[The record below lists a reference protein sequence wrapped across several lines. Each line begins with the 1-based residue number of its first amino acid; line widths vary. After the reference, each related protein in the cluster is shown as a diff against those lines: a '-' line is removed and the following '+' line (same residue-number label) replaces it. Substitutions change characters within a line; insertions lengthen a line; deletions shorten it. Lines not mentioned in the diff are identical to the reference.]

1 MMGRME
7 AGEGRGGLSEESSPF
22 LPKLPARFASLPE
35 VFWLLGR
42 RPGRSTVGC
51 GWGKVRQI
59 FCGETRLIHKG
70 CEPSNGIADFTG

>member
-35 VFWLLGR
+35 VFLAAGEAA
-42 RPGRSTVGC
+42 
-51 GWGKVRQI
+51 RQEYRWM
-59 FCGETRLIHKG
+59 GMG
-70 CEPSNGIADFTG
+70 QGAADFFAVKQG

>member
-22 LPKLPARFASLPE
+22 LPKLPARFVSLPPSLPPSLLE
-35 VFWLLGR
+35 VFRLLGR
-42 RPGRSTVGC
+42 LRGRSSVGW

-59 FCGETRLIHKG
+59 FYGEK
-70 CEPSNGIADFTG
+70 S

>member
-42 RPGRSTVGC
+42 RPGRSTVGW
-51 GWGKVRQI
+51 GGGKVRQI
-59 FCGETRLIHKG
+59 FYGEK
-70 CEPSNGIADFTG
+70 S

>member
-42 RPGRSTVGC
+42 RPGRSTVGW
-51 GWGKVRQI
+51 GWGKVRQV
-59 FCGETRLIHKG
+59 
-70 CEPSNGIADFTG
+70 FTVKEAVP

>member
-22 LPKLPARFASLPE
+22 LPKLPARFVSLPPSLLK
-35 VFWLLGR
+35 VFRLLGR
-42 RPGRSTVGC
+42 LRGRSSVGW

-59 FCGETRLIHKG
+59 FYGEK
-70 CEPSNGIADFTG
+70 S